1 VRNFPFLWSR
11 AMIEKNTWLVLI
23 CVTLLI
29 AMVPLLWM

>member
-1 VRNFPFLWSR
+1 
-11 AMIEKNTWLVLI
+11 MIEKNTWLVLI